1 MRQRLSTVSELRII
15 TDEAFAGIRKDFAD
29 VSAHREEVLD
39 DAASKLDNAF
49 DFIIKTFGESQ
60 ELVMFVTELSLSC
73 YAVGFINEE
82 GCPKYTYYASRQR
95 EILDDI
101 KKVRE

>member
-1 MRQRLSTVSELRII
+1 M
-15 TDEAFAGIRKDFAD
+15 
-29 VSAHREEVLD
+29 LD

-82 GCPKYTYYASRQR
+82 GCPKYTYYASRLLADDRQR